1 MALIVAFGVALVATP
16 VAMFVATRIG
26 FVNRPG
32 PLKVH
37 ARPIPY
43 LGGAAVFAALAG
55 PVIAVRPS
63 LLVPLLLATALGLA
77 DDAADVPPLARL
89 AVELAIGVAAAWVVA
104 PHGAG
109 YVVLGVVVVVVLIN
123 AVNFLDGLDG
133 LAASVAAIGAFGS
146 FVVLSGW
153 SATLALALVGALA
166 GFLVWNAPPA
176 KVHLGD
182 SGSYL
187 VGTTL
192 ALLFLAAAPRDTPVV
207 SAAFLFVGV
216 PVADTGVAIIR
227 RFRAHT
233 PLMRGDRGH
242 VYDQLVDRGWP
253 APTAV
258 LACAA
263 AQAVLTAIGIAV
275 ANLDAGVAVLV
286 TALTVLSVGG
296 SAILVFTSPRAW
308 DTRGPE
314 GA

>member
-1 MALIVAFGVALVATP
+1 MALIVAFGVAVVATP

-26 FVNRPG
+26 FVNQPG
-32 PLKVH
+32 HLKVH
-37 ARPIPY
+37 ARPIAY
-43 LGGAAVFAALAG
+43 LGGAAVLAALAG
-55 PVIAVRPS
+55 PVVAARPS
-63 LLVPLLLATALGLA
+63 LLVPLVLATVLGLA
-77 DDAADVPPLARL
+77 DDATDVPPVARL
-89 AVELAIGVAAAWVVA
+89 AVEVAIGVAAAWVAA
-104 PHGAG
+104 PHRVG

-187 VGTTL
+187 IGTAL
-192 ALLFLAAAPRDTPVV
+192 ALLFLAAAPRDAPVV

-216 PVADTGVAIIR
+216 PVADTGVAIVR
-227 RFRAHT
+227 RLRAHT

-258 LACAA
+258 VACAS
-263 AQAVLTAIGIAV
+263 AQAMLTAIGIAV
-275 ANLDAGVAVLV
+275 ANLSAGAAVLV
-286 TALTVLSVGG
+286 AGLTVLVVGA
-296 SAILVFTSPRAW
+296 SAIVAFTSPRAW
-308 DTRGPE
+308 TP
-314 GA
+314 